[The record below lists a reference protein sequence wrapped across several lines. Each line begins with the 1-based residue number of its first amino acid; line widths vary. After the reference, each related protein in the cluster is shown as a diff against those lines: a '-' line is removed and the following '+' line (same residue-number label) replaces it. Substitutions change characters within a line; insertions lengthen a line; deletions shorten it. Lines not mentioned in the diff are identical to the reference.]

1 MTLKTRMLVAAVALS
16 LSLANATPMMAAS
29 RSRPQVRTSP
39 SGLTPAS
46 TQTTDLAPQIPGYD
60 KATAI
65 VRHPDGMYE
74 TFLVP
79 PDQVDAFIRGLG
91 NNELVTL
98 VPPQSLVGHAPPPVN
113 PSSGVVR
120 YPASGAAPIPPAPP
134 HHLKRAVKKKSPR
147 VRSRGP
153 QRARPEGHQREETQ

>member
-1 MTLKTRMLVAAVALS
+1 MLVAAAALS

-29 RSRPQVRTSP
+29 RSRPQVQTSP

-98 VPPQSLVGHAPPPVN
+98 VPHNRSLDTHPAGQSIQRSRAV
-113 PSSGVVR
+113 PSVR
-120 YPASGAAPIPPAPP
+120 RRSNTPAPASSKTSRKEEVATCPVP
-134 HHLKRAVKKKSPR
+134 RA
-147 VRSRGP
+147 
-153 QRARPEGHQREETQ
+153 ARPT